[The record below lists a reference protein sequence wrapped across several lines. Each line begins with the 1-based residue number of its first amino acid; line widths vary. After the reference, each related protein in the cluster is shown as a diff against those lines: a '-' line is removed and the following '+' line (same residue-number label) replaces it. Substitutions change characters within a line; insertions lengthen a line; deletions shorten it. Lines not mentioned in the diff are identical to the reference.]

1 MKIPFV
7 TFLPMERELNDD
19 ICAAF
24 DRVFTRSWY
33 IKGGEDE
40 IFEKAFAAYCGAK
53 YCIGVGN
60 GLDALMLSLKALDIG
75 EGDEVIVPSN
85 TYIATALAVTYVGA
99 TPVFVEP
106 DIRTFNIN
114 PALIEAAITSKTKAI
129 MPVHLYGQA
138 CDMDPIM
145 EVAGKYGLKIVED
158 CAQAHGAT
166 YKGQK
171 VGTFGD
177 AAGFSF
183 YPGKNLGALG
193 DAGAV
198 ALVDVD
204 FAVELAL
211 PQGVVDADVVDEH
224 RLPGQQFVGQALGGV
239 ALIEIVVQ
247 GVGVAGDVAREV
259 VEVRHCVVAGST
271 HAGAQLEHVEECGAV
286 HEALPGDVP
295 SEGYAREHAPAVVFG
310 EARGGVGT
318 DRGLEEVAVVVAV
331 VDAADPRGAAVVAG
345 AGVVLGGL
353 LVAGLHF
360 LDDGR
365 VEFFALRPV
374 VAVVAQCALEH
385 GQGSDM
391 VEAEVVVVAYG
402 VLLDHGA
409 GQVVLHPEAARG
421 HGASG
426 E

>member
-7 TFLPMERELNDD
+7 SFLPMEKELSNELRD
-19 ICAAF
+19 AF

-33 IKGGEDE
+33 IEGEEDE
-40 IFEKAFAAYCGAK
+40 AFEKAFAEYCSTK

-60 GLDALMLSLKALDIG
+60 GLDALMLSLRALGVG

-114 PALIEAAITSKTKAI
+114 PALIEEKITDKTKAI

-145 EVAGKYGLKIVED
+145 DIAKEHNLFVVED

-166 YKGQK
+166 YKGKK

-198 ALVDVD
+198 VTNNEDI
-204 FAVELAL
+204 
-211 PQGVVDADVVDEH
+211 ADKV
-224 RLPGQQFVGQALGGV
+224 RALGNYGSDYKYHHIYKGCNSRLDELQ
-239 ALIEIVVQ
+239 AAFLAAKLPHLDRMNEERRRIARMYS
-247 GVGVAGDVAREV
+247 AGIKNPKITVPFVLDDCVPVWHIYGIRCAAREKL
-259 VEVRHCVVAGST
+259 EQHCY
-271 HAGAQLEHVEECGAV
+271 C
-286 HEALPGDVP
+286 
-295 SEGYAREHAPAVVFG
+295 
-310 EARGGVGT
+310 RGGLSENN
-318 DRGLEEVAVVVAV
+318 R
-331 VDAADPRGAAVVAG
+331 
-345 AGVVLGGL
+345 
-353 LVAGLHF
+353 
-360 LDDGR
+360 
-365 VEFFALRPV
+365 
-374 VAVVAQCALEH
+374 
-385 GQGSDM
+385 
-391 VEAEVVVVAYG
+391 
-402 VLLDHGA
+402 
-409 GQVVLHPEAARG
+409 
-421 HGASG
+421 
-426 E
+426 